1 MILIHKQDKQ
11 SWIGKSNEQKTR
23 KKTRNQ
29 EKKRENDDNN
39 MQVSG
44 GEKWE
49 SHMIKVRHIH
59 RCHQNF
65 TPRERLI
72 TSTYA
77 PPHRHACVRAL
88 THTHTHTHT
97 DTRTRIHT
105 QTHAHTHPIVYTG
118 RRGGKR
124 SVRFS
129 SIEMK
134 KLAKIN
140 SHLYKETYLTTDFL
154 TSRMSISHSTFRG
167 TG

>member
-1 MILIHKQDKQ
+1 M
-11 SWIGKSNEQKTR
+11 GKSHDQGTTHSQMPSKLHTSGTFNYVDIRATTQTR
-23 KKTRNQ
+23 
-29 EKKRENDDNN
+29 
-39 MQVSG
+39 V
-44 GEKWE
+44 
-49 SHMIKVRHIH
+49 
-59 RCHQNF
+59 C
-65 TPRERLI
+65 
-72 TSTYA
+72 A
-77 PPHRHACVRAL
+77 RA
-88 THTHTHTHT
+88 HTHTHKHT